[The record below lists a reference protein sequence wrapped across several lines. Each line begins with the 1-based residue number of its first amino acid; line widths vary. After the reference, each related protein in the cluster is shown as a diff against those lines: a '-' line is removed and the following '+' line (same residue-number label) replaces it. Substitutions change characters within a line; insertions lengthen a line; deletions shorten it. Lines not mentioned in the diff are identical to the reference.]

1 MCFENVVHFVAA
13 CVFFDMIYVWRVRPA
28 FVHLIIIT
36 LISILFPCSGTVF
49 FSPLFDIFTTYTHTF
64 STLLRCWSL
73 LLLQTILFQLM
84 WVAREMKDR
93 IINFGDS
100 TTTCRRL
107 RSRPQR
113 DRPVAVAVERLV
125 LVVVVQEGLM
135 SQATTIMPPPQPPI
149 AGAVALEPAKSAI
162 QTSSPPHRRPRP

>member
-1 MCFENVVHFVAA
+1 MLCILLLLAFSLTWFMSGGFVQ
-13 CVFFDMIYVWRVRPA
+13 
-28 FVHLIIIT
+28 
-36 LISILFPCSGTVF
+36 
-49 FSPLFDIFTTYTHTF
+49 PLFILSSSHWFRYYSRVLALCSSRLSLTYSQHTHTHTF

-162 QTSSPPHRRPRP
+162 QTSSPPHRRPRPWR